1 MKYNMKQYYATIDT
15 CNSPQNMIQYWV
27 GDSSRAIT
35 LTKLNKLVLPLGTR
49 KPRNVSRETLK
60 QF

>member
-1 MKYNMKQYYATIDT
+1 MKQYYATIDT
-15 CNSPQNMIQYWV
+15 CKPVKDMIQYWV
-27 GDSSRAIT
+27 GDSSKAIV
-35 LTKLNKLVLPLGTR
+35 LTKMNKLVVPLGTR

>member
-1 MKYNMKQYYATIDT
+1 MKQYYATIDT
-15 CNSPQNMIQYWV
+15 CKSPQNMVQYWV
-27 GDSSRAIT
+27 GDSRNAIT
-35 LTKLNKLVLPLGTR
+35 LTHLNKLVLPLGTR